1 VFCPNCGTKN
11 DDTATTCTKCGF
23 KLGGPAGAKFRGTMM
38 LNSEQSVQGMLDE
51 HRRKL
56 QEASAARE
64 SAEGPEGASPAPPE
78 AVFKAAQPVGTGAP
92 KRRMGTM
99 LGVAPQGGG
108 LQPPNFYGAP
118 TPPLPSAVA
127 PVPDGADAAS
137 APDPLG
143 GTLAFA
149 VPPATATPAPSPAG
163 TPASPL
169 APGRTE
175 AFAAPAVA
183 PAAVAAGRT
192 EAFAAAPEPIP
203 GPLAAQRGRTE
214 AFDATPPPI
223 EQPSI
228 EQPSIELAPAPRPSA
243 ESYTPAGVPRRLK
256 PLDVF
261 LIVITL
267 GLYALVL
274 RARHRSAT

>member
-1 VFCPNCGTKN
+1 MFCPNCGTKN
-11 DDTATTCTKCGF
+11 DDTASTCTKCGF

-38 LNSEQSVQGMLDE
+38 LNAEQSVQGMVDE

-56 QEASAARE
+56 QEATAARE

-78 AVFKAAQPVGTGAP
+78 AVFKGSAGSGGAP

-99 LGVAPQGGG
+99 LGVAPQVGGVR
-108 LQPPNFYGAP
+108 PPNFHGGP

-127 PVPDGADAAS
+127 PVPEAAGAVS

-143 GTLAFA
+143 GTVAFGA
-149 VPPATATPAPSPAG
+149 ISSLVEPPAPSPGA
-163 TPASPL
+163 TPPSPL
-169 APGRTE
+169 AAGRTE

-183 PAAVAAGRT
+183 PVAA
-192 EAFAAAPEPIP
+192 ASS
-203 GPLAAQRGRTE
+203 LAAGRTE

-223 EQPSI
+223 EQPSM
-228 EQPSIELAPAPRPSA
+228 EQHAPALRSSPD
-243 ESYTPAGVPRRLK
+243 SYTPAGVPRRLT

-261 LIVITL
+261 LIVITF

-274 RARHRSAT
+274 RARQRKARS